1 MKIKLYYAGTAVL
14 GAVLCAMLGACSD
27 EVPAIDKNEAY
38 TREFIKKY
46 GVPDAES
53 DWNAAAR
60 AEATVQGTMPA
71 GAAYVQVFTADPM
84 SPGAMLAAEYP
95 AGKTA
100 FKFDFAKKADKAY
113 VRILDARRSV
123 IAADYVK
130 MSANKLAISR
140 AVLNED
146 LPECTTTIHGT
157 IEEKNSVPWSLKNAH
172 GSITYNQEG
181 WEYWWKQILGE
192 ERYTELMDNGET
204 IKANTIF
211 KTYLLDNEYTYDGT
225 VNHLDL
231 LEPIVGRTGKFLEQ
245 QCNMTR
251 YRDEFSFS
259 AEYYLPE
266 GGPVSLNYF
275 YGGTKYFNKLG
286 YLYYKD
292 EDKDDLAKIMRAPR
306 FMIIDNATPQHNIYG
321 GNTAEAC
328 NTPISEGMTMPTNLS
343 FYEDGEDW
351 MQKYYKGTTY
361 QVPYFGDAEELEAG
375 TKGVFKFPAGTHVI
389 FFVVKNVTAEEND
402 VPWKRS
408 YSMPE
413 LNWLMQY
420 RTGHSDQC
428 QFIDYPN
435 SSSIPTELR
444 TESYSQEFV
453 TYAYHGNTI
462 MGIED
467 GTDHD
472 VNDMMFFVN
481 GQIDDSGIVD
491 IAPDPVPQSW
501 IVAVEDLGNT
511 DDFDFNDIVFRVSHV
526 SGTTEATVELLAAGG
541 TLPANIYLKDIAE
554 AIGTSKGYLHI
565 NEFFGESDHSV
576 MINTTALDHTY
587 GKVTIQVDPE
597 FSMAETIETM
607 KTNMGGFFVKVNPD
621 DNTDWVDGV
630 YEIHPKDDG
639 EFSVPQMICIPDS
652 WTDDAGNTVRWCW
665 PAERIS
671 IESAYPRFR
680 DWVKK
685 AEGNEDWYKTVNENL
700 VIKRTR

>member
-1 MKIKLYYAGTAVL
+1 MKMKLHYAGTAVL

-46 GVPDAES
+46 GVPDAGS

-95 AGKTA
+95 AAKST

-123 IAADYVK
+123 LAADYVD
-130 MSANKLAISR
+130 M
-140 AVLNED
+140 
-146 LPECTTTIHGT
+146 
-157 IEEKNSVPWSLKNAH
+157 
-172 GSITYNQEG
+172 
-181 WEYWWKQILGE
+181 
-192 ERYTELMDNGET
+192 
-204 IKANTIF
+204 KANTLAINANALVGQEDCPVTVGDHIRDIDGGKHVVSLDF
-211 KTYLLDNEYTYDGT
+211 NVFFDQNNNVNHDLQREALDLWREILGDRYDEVVQDGKGKLNATDVFNTYVLDNKVTEPTARLNT
-225 VNHLDL
+225 SMVLDL
-231 LEPIVGRTGKFLEQ
+231 MNSTDGVFREQ
-245 QCNMTR
+245 HCNMTH
-251 YRDEFSFS
+251 YRELLHPEEGLGYVT
-259 AEYYLPE
+259 AED
-266 GGPVSLNYF
+266 GPVTLSYF
-275 YGGTKYFNKLG
+275 YGCTMFYNKLG
-286 YLYYKD
+286 YLYFP
-292 EDKDDLAKIMRAPR
+292 ENATIQEIMAAPR
-306 FMIIDNATPQHNIYG
+306 FVLIDNGRPEVNVKVGNSDDNMYELQGGGGEYAMTANSYLYGTKHQLVYFGEGTEFEKGAKGSYIFPKGTRIVLFIIKG
-321 GNTAEAC
+321 GNCGSVDNIE
-328 NTPISEGMTMPTNLS
+328 
-343 FYEDGEDW
+343 
-351 MQKYYKGTTY
+351 K
-361 QVPYFGDAEELEAG
+361 
-375 TKGVFKFPAGTHVI
+375 
-389 FFVVKNVTAEEND
+389 
-402 VPWKRS
+402 WKRS
-408 YSMPE
+408 YSYPT
-413 LNWLMQY
+413 LNKIMGY
-420 RTGHSDQC
+420 VVNH
-428 QFIDYPN
+428 N
-435 SSSIPTELR
+435 PTESGKCEETR
-444 TESYSQEFV
+444 QRPCEDFCTFDWM
-453 TYAYHGNTI
+453 GNHVI
-462 MGIED
+462 GVED
-467 GTDHD
+467 GVGGGGYDGGSDHD
-472 VNDMMFFVN
+472 LNDMMFFFRGN
-481 GQIDDSGIVD
+481 FGNETYEMHEDYR
-491 IAPDPVPQSW
+491 PQSW

-607 KTNMGGFFVKVNPD
+607 KTNMGGFFVKVNPN

-700 VIKRTR
+700 VIKRTK

>member
-1 MKIKLYYAGTAVL
+1 MRIKPHYAGTAVL

-123 IAADYVK
+123 LAADYVAMK
-130 MSANKLAISR
+130 ANTLAIN
-140 AVLNED
+140 ANALVGQED
-146 LPECTTTIHGT
+146 CPVTVGKHLRD
-157 IEEKNSVPWSLKNAH
+157 L
-172 GSITYNQEG
+172 
-181 WEYWWKQILGE
+181 
-192 ERYTELMDNGET
+192 DNGEHVVSINLYNKFVDPKQYT
-204 IKANTIF
+204 DTPNKQEALDYWRQILNDDAKFAELTAPGAPDLQATEVFNTYVLDGKVTERTDLF
-211 KTYLLDNEYTYDGT
+211 PMSLVTELVNPTNGVFRSGNCNQVEYRELLHPERGMSYIT
-225 VNHLDL
+225 
-231 LEPIVGRTGKFLEQ
+231 
-245 QCNMTR
+245 
-251 YRDEFSFS
+251 
-259 AEYYLPE
+259 AEE
-266 GGPVSLNYF
+266 GPVTLSYF
-275 YGGTKYFNKLG
+275 FGNTAFYNKLG
-286 YLYYKD
+286 YLYYPEGASIK
-292 EDKDDLAKIMRAPR
+292 EIMEAPR
-306 FMIIDNATPQHNIYG
+306 FILIDNARPDANISVKY
-321 GNTAEAC
+321 NEWNDDEKMSNC
-328 NTPISEGMTMPTNLS
+328 N
-343 FYEDGEDW
+343 DW
-351 MQKYYKGTTY
+351 DIENYKNIRGTKHKL
-361 QVPYFGDAEELEAG
+361 VYFGEGKEFEEG
-375 TKGVFKFPAGTHVI
+375 HPGSYIFPANTRIV
-389 FFVVKNVTAEEND
+389 FFIVKGNNKEYNENGNVVG
-402 VPWKRS
+402 PWYRS
-408 YSMPE
+408 YSYPV
-413 LNWLMQY
+413 LN
-420 RTGHSDQC
+420 
-428 QFIDYPN
+428 
-435 SSSIPTELR
+435 E
-444 TESYSQEFV
+444 
-453 TYAYHGNTI
+453 I
-462 MGIED
+462 MGYIVRHEGCHGEYSVLTCTDFCTFNWRGDHVIGVEDDVTQD
-467 GTDHD
+467 GTGSDHD
-472 VNDMMFFVN
+472 LNDMLFFFRGNFDNEV
-481 GQIDDSGIVD
+481 VD
-491 IAPDPVPQSW
+491 LTPDEYKPQSW

-511 DDFDFNDIVFRVSHV
+511 DDFDFNDVVFRVSHV
-526 SGTTEATVELLAAGG
+526 SGSTEATVELLAAGG

-554 AIGTSKGYLHI
+554 AIGAGSGYLHV
-565 NEFFGESDHSV
+565 NEFFGENDHSV
-576 MINTTALDHTY
+576 MINTTALDHAY

-597 FSMAETIETM
+597 FSMADVKEQM
-607 KTNMGGFFVKVNPD
+607 QNNMGGFFVKVNPN

-700 VIKRTR
+700 VIRRTK